1 VGTAALGCPV
11 EPSSTTAPN
20 RRALP
25 GPTAEGGCRH
35 KVVGENMDWRQIWE
49 ICSAPD
55 NVPIVGLIPLL
66 GFYIY
71 LAVKQARANDQL
83 IEQLEGDAALAKT
96 HHRKTWPFKPGW
108 AKEVHVWPFLLRIEF
123 LAAIIITIILMV
135 WSITLNAPLEEPAN
149 PNLTMNPA
157 KAPWYFLGLQEMLVY
172 FDPWIAGVVM
182 PTMIIIGLM
191 VIPYIDTNPL
201 GSGYYTWKQR
211 KFSISTFLFGFI
223 ILWVAMIIIGTFIR
237 GPGWQWFWPGQ
248 TWDHNRLIYEV
259 NRDLPD
265 LFGLTSNMAKI
276 IFGAIV
282 VGGYY
287 LLGGGL
293 VYSLFRRKMGKDFQ
307 RMSLLQFSIM
317 QFLLL
322 TMVALPLK
330 MALRLLWH
338 IKYVWITPWFNV

>member
-1 VGTAALGCPV
+1 
-11 EPSSTTAPN
+11 
-20 RRALP
+20 
-25 GPTAEGGCRH
+25 
-35 KVVGENMDWRQIWE
+35 MDWRQLWE

-66 GFYIY
+66 AFYIY

-83 IEQLEGDAALAKT
+83 IEQLEADPAMAKT

-182 PTMIIIGLM
+182 PTLIIIGLM

-211 KFSISTFLFGFI
+211 KFSISTFLVRLHHSLDLDDHHRHVHSRAGMAVVLAGTNLGSQPVDLRSEPGFAGFVWTYVQHGESDFRGHRRRR
-223 ILWVAMIIIGTFIR
+223 ILSAGRCARVFSVPPKNAERFSAHEPAAVFAHGISMADHDCIAIKDGSAAFVAHQVCVDYTLVQCIK
-237 GPGWQWFWPGQ
+237 PS
-248 TWDHNRLIYEV
+248 L
-259 NRDLPD
+259 
-265 LFGLTSNMAKI
+265 
-276 IFGAIV
+276 V
-282 VGGYY
+282 V
-287 LLGGGL
+287 
-293 VYSLFRRKMGKDFQ
+293 SR
-307 RMSLLQFSIM
+307 
-317 QFLLL
+317 
-322 TMVALPLK
+322 
-330 MALRLLWH
+330 
-338 IKYVWITPWFNV
+338 

>member
-1 VGTAALGCPV
+1 MNWHQL
-11 EPSSTTAPN
+11 
-20 RRALP
+20 
-25 GPTAEGGCRH
+25 
-35 KVVGENMDWRQIWE
+35 WE
-49 ICSAPD
+49 VASAPD
-55 NVPIVGLIPLL
+55 NVPIVGLLFLVP
-66 GFYIY
+66 FYIWY
-71 LAVKQARANDQL
+71 AFRQANENDRL
-83 IEQLEGDAALAKT
+83 IERLSADPQLAKT
-96 HHRKTWPFKPGW
+96 EYRKTEPWHPSW
-108 AKEVHVWPFLLRIEF
+108 EKEVHTWPYLMRIE
-123 LAAIIITIILMV
+123 LVAAILVTVLLMV
-135 WSITLNAPLEEPAN
+135 WSITLNAPLEEPSN
-149 PNLTMNPA
+149 PNVTMNPA

-211 KFSISTFLFGFI
+211 KFSIATFLFGFI

-265 LFGLTSNMAKI
+265 IFNITSNLGKG
-276 IFGAIV
+276 IFGAII

-293 VYSLFRRKMGKDFQ
+293 VYSLFRRRMGKDFQ

-338 IKYVWITPWFNV
+338 IKYVWITPWFNI